1 MYDTVYTAQGN
12 GRRDGR
18 FYIPEALSTPLFV
31 FPVRVEQC
39 GVGLGLFVV
48 TKATLL
54 FSTPPP
60 LSLALR
66 ASQGERRVHSSDCVG
81 KRKCSLSLCETAT
94 SDN

>member
-60 LSLALR
+60 RFLLPFEHLKVSVKSILVIA
-66 ASQGERRVHSSDCVG
+66 
-81 KRKCSLSLCETAT
+81 
-94 SDN
+94 